1 MISAGRCSEPTTLAA
16 NRRRGPSANAWPPPA
31 ISAIF
36 FRGYCRFAL
45 RSSTVMTSNAQCCP
59 YPTTLLASFEP
70 CLPTNSHTASTGPQ
84 WAYEIKRD
92 GNRFVCRRETA
103 FGYSPGAATI
113 GLTGCRCGRAQS
125 DPRNHRRELLILIR
139 P

>member
-1 MISAGRCSEPTTLAA
+1 MYRCASGTFDRYDGGMRWHNPGPV
-16 NRRRGPSANAWPPPA
+16 RRPPG
-31 ISAIF
+31 F
-36 FRGYCRFAL
+36 
-45 RSSTVMTSNAQCCP
+45 V
-59 YPTTLLASFEP
+59 EP
-70 CLPTNSHTASTGPQ
+70 CLPSVAYTVPIGPQ

-125 DPRNHRRELLILIR
+125 DPRNPRRELLILIR